1 LISLECGILL
11 PQQIEFV
18 SVIGYDGRAFSRI
31 NFILSK
37 ETNMRIATAVLLLL
51 LLSIPVIAAD
61 IDGKWIATIDGM
73 DGNKMELT
81 YNFKAEGTKLTGSVT
96 SPMGEMQITQGKI
109 EGNAVEFTVGNEQ
122 FSVSSK
128 GTLSGD
134 EIKLTSDVMGQT
146 STSVL
151 KRVK

>member
-1 LISLECGILL
+1 
-11 PQQIEFV
+11 
-18 SVIGYDGRAFSRI
+18 
-31 NFILSK
+31 
-37 ETNMRIATAVLLLL
+37 
-51 LLSIPVIAAD
+51 
-61 IDGKWIATIDGM
+61 
-73 DGNKMELT
+73 
-81 YNFKAEGTKLTGSVT
+81 
-96 SPMGEMQITQGKI
+96 
-109 EGNAVEFTVGNEQ
+109 VGNEQ

>member
-1 LISLECGILL
+1 MKI
-11 PQQIEFV
+11 V
-18 SVIGYDGRAFSRI
+18 
-31 NFILSK
+31 
-37 ETNMRIATAVLLLL
+37 TAVLLLFL
-51 LLSIPVIAAD
+51 LAIPVIAAE
-61 IDGKWIATIDGM
+61 IDGKWTATVDGM

-81 YNFKAEGTKLTGSVT
+81 YNFKADGTKLTGSVT
-96 SPMGEMQITQGKI
+96 SPMGEMQITEGKI

-134 EIKLTSDVMGQT
+134 EIKLTTEMMGNT
-146 STSVL
+146 TTSVL

>member
-1 LISLECGILL
+1 
-11 PQQIEFV
+11 
-18 SVIGYDGRAFSRI
+18 
-31 NFILSK
+31 
-37 ETNMRIATAVLLLL
+37 MRIATAVLLLL
-51 LLSIPVIAAD
+51 LLAIPVIAAG
-61 IDGKWIATIDGM
+61 IDGKWTATVDGM

-81 YNFKAEGTKLTGSVT
+81 YTFKADGAKLTGSVT
-96 SPMGEMQITQGKI
+96 SPMGEMPIKGKI
-109 EGNAVEFTVGNEQ
+109 EGNAVEFTVGDEQ
-122 FSVSSK
+122 FSYSSK

>member
-1 LISLECGILL
+1 
-11 PQQIEFV
+11 
-18 SVIGYDGRAFSRI
+18 
-31 NFILSK
+31 
-37 ETNMRIATAVLLLL
+37 MRIVTAVLLLL

-61 IDGKWIATIDGM
+61 IDGKWTATIDGM

-81 YNFKAEGTKLTGSVT
+81 YNFKADGTKLTGSVT
-96 SPMGEMQITQGKI
+96 SPMGEMQITEGKI
-109 EGNAVEFTVGNEQ
+109 EGNAVQFTVGNEQ
-122 FSVSSK
+122 FSVTSK

-134 EIKLTSDVMGQT
+134 EIKLTTEIMGNT

>member
-1 LISLECGILL
+1 
-11 PQQIEFV
+11 
-18 SVIGYDGRAFSRI
+18 
-31 NFILSK
+31 
-37 ETNMRIATAVLLLL
+37 MRIATAVLLLL
-51 LLSIPVIAAD
+51 LLAIPVIAAG
-61 IDGKWIATIDGM
+61 IDGKWTATVDGM

-81 YNFKAEGTKLTGSVT
+81 YTFKADGAKLTGSVT
-96 SPMGEMQITQGKI
+96 RPMGEMQITQGKI
-109 EGNAVEFTVGNEQ
+109 DGNAVEFTVGNEQ